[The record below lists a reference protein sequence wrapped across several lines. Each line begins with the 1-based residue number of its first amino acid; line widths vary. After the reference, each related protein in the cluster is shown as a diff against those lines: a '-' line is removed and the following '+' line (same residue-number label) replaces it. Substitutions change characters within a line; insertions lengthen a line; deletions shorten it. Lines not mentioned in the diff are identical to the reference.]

1 MTIAILYR
9 WRTDPAKARQFED
22 AWAEGTRL
30 IHEKCGSYGARLH
43 RGEDGLY
50 WSYALWPDEETR
62 KRCFKSK
69 DVMKHDSFRRMQEA
83 VVEHFDEIHL
93 TPCVDLLD
101 AAPQG
106 GGGHG

>member
-9 WRTDPAKARQFED
+9 WRADPAKRRQFED

-30 IHEKCGSYGARLH
+30 IHETCGSYGARLH

-62 KRCFKSK
+62 RRCFKK
-69 DVMKHDSFRRMQEA
+69 PDLLAHESFKLMQEA
-83 VVEHFDEIHL
+83 TLETFDEIRL
-93 TPCVDLLD
+93 DPCVDLL
-101 AAPQG
+101 APMPEEKADD
-106 GGGHG
+106 